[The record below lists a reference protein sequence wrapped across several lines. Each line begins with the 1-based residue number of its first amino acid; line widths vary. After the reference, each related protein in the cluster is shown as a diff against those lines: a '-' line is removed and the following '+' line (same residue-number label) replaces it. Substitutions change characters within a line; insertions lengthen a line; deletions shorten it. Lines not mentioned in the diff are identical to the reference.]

1 MCRFNWYII
10 IQILCL
16 ILKSDSNLICFQLLK
31 RLIEL
36 HQIVHQ
42 KPKTYFHILS
52 EFWHH
57 YCRSRSIF
65 TFVKKIVFDHNFH
78 NTVAKIS
85 VHPPPPRSFSLLS
98 PPLIVV
104 AYLWSGC
111 PAVTHTHTQTHTHTH
126 SVMLSCSRGET
137 RSPSEAVS
145 TFFQPFRVAP
155 YHQNELAT
163 MLFILSTSHCNT
175 TPTYSA
181 TWKVNLYAHFQSR
194 PGHCRSDRWCWMI

>member
-111 PAVTHTHTQTHTHTH
+111 PAVTHTHTQTHTHTVWC
-126 SVMLSCSRGET
+126 SV
-137 RSPSEAVS
+137 AVGVKPDLLQKPC
-145 TFFQPFRVAP
+145 QPFFNRSEWLLTTKMSWP
-155 YHQNELAT
+155 QCS
-163 MLFILSTSHCNT
+163 LFSPPLTVTQLLLTVQHE
-175 TPTYSA
+175 
-181 TWKVNLYAHFQSR
+181 R
-194 PGHCRSDRWCWMI
+194 